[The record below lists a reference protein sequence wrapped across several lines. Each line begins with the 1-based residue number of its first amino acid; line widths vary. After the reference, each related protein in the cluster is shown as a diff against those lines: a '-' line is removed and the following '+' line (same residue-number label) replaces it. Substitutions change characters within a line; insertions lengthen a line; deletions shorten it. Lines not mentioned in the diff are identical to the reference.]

1 MLDNCAVYK
10 KKGTKDH
17 EDESS
22 SQHSGSPTTQ
32 STAKLATP
40 FDQEELIEEIVRRI
54 APPVKPQFREWC
66 EIEQKWTDHTKE
78 ECYYNQGF
86 GKERNVQP
94 SRVALVPPK
103 HSIGNTQRT
112 IGALKP

>member
-1 MLDNCAVYK
+1 MDNCAVYK

-22 SQHSGSPTTQ
+22 SQHSGSTTTQ
-32 STAKLATP
+32 STANKPTTP

-54 APPVKPQFREWC
+54 APPVKPQFREPKWC

-78 ECYYNQGF
+78 ECYYNRGF
-86 GKERNVQP
+86 KKERNVQP
-94 SRVALVPPK
+94 SGVALIPPR
-103 HSIGNTQRT
+103 HAT
-112 IGALKP
+112 